1 MLIISKHTKLR
12 ALLSSY
18 LDGEVSEAEARDLER
33 HLETCAS
40 CRSELEGLR
49 ATVGLLRQL
58 PQLAVPRSFR
68 LRETPDSTR
77 AGPSWAWP
85 TRLAASMAALLL
97 IALLAGDAIG
107 LFTQAGGA
115 SQEPTAAVQFQ
126 GQTTVPAQE
135 MMQDS
140 EVQAL
145 ARAKSGAAVPP
156 TVAPAPQAATPVPQ
170 PQPAAT
176 LTPAPMPF
184 MAAAAP
190 AAPSEGSPPPE
201 GMPGNEGYSVQA
213 TPAPDDTPPE
223 NQPMVAAAMQPPS
236 PVPEATSESTTAPPA
251 DMSALYT
258 RSASEEAT
266 PVAAGPVQG
275 AVTQDV
281 GPESGIRLPLW
292 QMEAATGA
300 LVVVL
305 LAVTVWSARR
315 PGRQPRA

>member
-1 MLIISKHTKLR
+1 MLMISKHTKLR

-40 CRSELEGLR
+40 CRGELEGLR

-68 LRETPDSTR
+68 LRETPGSTR
-77 AGPSWAWP
+77 AGSSWAWP
-85 TRLAASMAALLL
+85 TRLATSMAALLF

-115 SQEPTAAVQFQ
+115 SREPTAAVQFQ
-126 GQTTVPAQE
+126 GQTTLPAQE
-135 MMQDS
+135 MMQDA
-140 EVQAL
+140 EVL
-145 ARAKSGAAVPP
+145 ARAKSGAAAPP
-156 TVAPAPQAATPVPQ
+156 TVAPAPQAATPMPQ

-190 AAPSEGSPPPE
+190 AAPSEGSPAPE
-201 GMPGNEGYSVQA
+201 GMPGNELYSAQA
-213 TPAPDDTPPE
+213 TPAPDDAPPE
-223 NQPMVAAAMQPPS
+223 DQPMMAAAVQPPT
-236 PVPEATSESTTAPPA
+236 PAPEAASESATAPPA
-251 DMSALYT
+251 DMSALYA
-258 RSASEEAT
+258 RSTAEEAT
-266 PVAAGPVQG
+266 PVAAGPVQD
-275 AVTQDV
+275 ADTQGV
-281 GPESGIRLPLW
+281 GPESGVRLPLW

-315 PGRQPRA
+315 PRRQPRA